1 MELELQCAAC
11 SSGVSSS
18 PAEHKSG
25 PRRGLPSSPPP
36 LSVCVCV
43 RGCLP
48 PPSLAVIAWVPIP
61 ALTHPHHPWAAS
73 LSAALAPTKAQLPG
87 NGKGWGW
94 ARRRGRRPGC
104 PVTLAEPSADLPAP
118 APNQNFRSNS
128 S

>member
-1 MELELQCAAC
+1 MALELQRSAC
-11 SSGVSSS
+11 GSGVSSS

-25 PRRGLPSSPPP
+25 PRRGLRSSPPP

-48 PPSLAVIAWVPIP
+48 ESRCDCLGPHPRPDPPPSPQDGETQRGAC
-61 ALTHPHHPWAAS
+61 
-73 LSAALAPTKAQLPG
+73 PTKAQLPG
-87 NGKGWGW
+87 EGTGWGW
-94 ARRRGRRPGC
+94 ARRRGPRPGC

-118 APNQNFRSNS
+118 ALNQNFRSNS